1 MSGFLRVK
9 NEILEKHRYIRSKT
23 NIKPRPRGEVDAHAD
38 GEGKEKVSLKQT
50 TSQASTPPALLE
62 GEPLV
67 LATFIKVRYKS
78 FFV

>member
-1 MSGFLRVK
+1 MRVK
-9 NEILEKHRYIRSKT
+9 KEILEKHRYIRCKT
-23 NIKPRPRGEVDAHAD
+23 NIKPRPLGEVDAHAD

-67 LATFIKVRYKS
+67 LSDFYKKYATKTFS
-78 FFV
+78 TD

>member
-1 MSGFLRVK
+1 
-9 NEILEKHRYIRSKT
+9 
-23 NIKPRPRGEVDAHAD
+23 VDAHAD

-67 LATFIKVRYKS
+67 LSDFYKKCATKAFSTDLKGLLLRS
-78 FFV
+78 FFVYSAAFCKS